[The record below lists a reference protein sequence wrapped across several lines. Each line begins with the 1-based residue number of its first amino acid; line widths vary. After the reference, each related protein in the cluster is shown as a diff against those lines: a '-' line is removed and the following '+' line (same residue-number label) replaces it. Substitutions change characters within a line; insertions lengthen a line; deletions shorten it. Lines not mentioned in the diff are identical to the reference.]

1 MKRTLF
7 SIAAIL
13 CASVV
18 LFSCSKDN
26 DPVYPDDSQALTSVF
41 KVKSSDWLSNDAG
54 NYDVT
59 FDISEITESITN
71 IGAVWIY
78 YSFNGGNSYEL
89 APSITRTDDKGH
101 SFDFLAESGDDI
113 QQGGSGYVLLT
124 AVPYSTNTGVPST
137 FDGNQIQV
145 KVVSI
150 PSSSY
155 NAHKNVNKEDYN
167 EVRRV
172 FNLK

>member
-26 DPVYPDDSQALTSVF
+26 DPVYPDDPQALTSVF
-41 KVKSSDWLSNDAG
+41 NVKSSDWLSNDAG

-59 FDISEITESITN
+59 FDMTEITESITDM
-71 IGAVWIY
+71 GAVWIY

-89 APSITRTDDKGH
+89 APSLTRTDDKGH
-101 SFDFLAESGDDI
+101 SFDFLAESGDDT
-113 QQGGSGYVLLT
+113 QGGYVLLT
-124 AVPYSTNTGVPST
+124 AVPYSDNSGVPST
-137 FDGNQIQV
+137 FDGNQIQI

-150 PSSSY
+150 PSSLY

>member
-41 KVKSSDWLSNDAG
+41 EVKNSDWATTDG
-54 NYDVT
+54 GFDVSFT
-59 FDISEITESITN
+59 LNEITGSITDN
-71 IGAVWIY
+71 GAVWIY
-78 YSFNGGNSYEL
+78 YSFNNGVSFEL
-89 APSITRTDDKGH
+89 APSLSRTDDSGNL
-101 SFDFLAESGDDI
+101 FDFLAESGTD
-113 QQGGSGYVLLT
+113 GSGADESGFVTLT
-124 AVPYSTNTGVPST
+124 ALKYSGNTNAAPNFSP
-137 FDGNQIQV
+137 NLLV

-150 PSSSY
+150 PSSLY

-167 EVRRV
+167 EVKRV